1 MATSS
6 QRRFAQAA
14 LVLLGSLAVDA
25 RADGLF
31 GQLNGPDDVGPLPG
45 VEVEVCPPSGGG
57 ECRSAITGSDGSFHF
72 PDLPA
77 GTYQVTS
84 PTSSGAVAST
94 EIVVPSDDE
103 LHLSITAP

>member
-1 MATSS
+1 MITSC
-6 QRRFAQAA
+6 QRKFALAA
-14 LVLLGSLAVDA
+14 LVLLGSQSAA

-45 VEVEVCPPSGGG
+45 VEVEVCSSGGG
-57 ECRSAITGSDGSFHF
+57 ECRSAITASDGSFHF

-84 PTSSGAVAST
+84 QTSTGAVAST
-94 EIVVPSDDE
+94 EVVVPPDDE

>member
-1 MATSS
+1 METSLH
-6 QRRFAQAA
+6 RKFALAA
-14 LVLLGSLAVDA
+14 LVLLGWLAAEA

-45 VEVEVCPPSGGG
+45 VEVKVCPLSGGG
-57 ECRSAITGSDGSFHF
+57 ECRSAVTASDGSFHF

-94 EIVVPSDDE
+94 EIAVPPDGE
-103 LHLSITAP
+103 LNLSITAP

>member
-1 MATSS
+1 MATSW
-6 QRRFAQAA
+6 QRRVALAA
-14 LVLLGSLAVDA
+14 LVLLSSLAEA

-57 ECRSAITGSDGSFHF
+57 ECRSAITASDGSFHF

-77 GTYQVTS
+77 GTYQVRS
-84 PTSSGAVAST
+84 PTSSGTVAST
-94 EIVVPSDDE
+94 DIVVPPDDE